1 MKLRSHSLITQALL
15 EAFDI
20 TRRELGEIKFRQS
33 KLTDPHIKKIILQAS
48 KNTGVAPDEILEEI
62 RGKVAQVVKM
72 KKYSPFLFD
81 TAAKMVVDQAAFD
94 LIAHARTP
102 DMPTFDLA
110 TFMELID
117 RIQLEHKDQ
126 FMPLRAPNEI
136 QYIRAIKPILIP
148 NPDQKLQAKFGSV
161 TTAAATA
168 KGEFIFNVPFMQK
181 LMDYA
186 TIEGTKPQGAKYE
199 HNGGDI
205 PDNYCMIEFLII
217 HELLHY
223 TYGDFTTGGKL
234 KQYSHT
240 EHNYASDF
248 RSNYM
253 LVKNG
258 YTQLPLGLF
267 SDHINYDRQ
276 GSYKDMVELVHQ
288 ELKKLPKPLQDEFE
302 NLAKTDD
309 HPPEGGG
316 EQGEGTPGG
325 SSSPQKPPISVGDVV
340 KDKASGKYWRVTSVE
355 NGKVDTV
362 AATDA
367 EIAAATGAKRE
378 SRITTRR
385 MV

>member
-1 MKLRSHSLITQALL
+1 MKIRSRSLITRALL

-20 TRRELGEIKFRQS
+20 TKRALGEIKFRQS
-33 KLTDPHIKKIILQAS
+33 KLTDPHIKQIILQVS
-48 KNTGVAPDEILEEI
+48 QNTSVPPDKILENI
-62 RGKVAQVVKM
+62 RAQVKEVVKM

-81 TAAKMVVDQAAFD
+81 TAARMVIDQAAFN
-94 LIAHARTP
+94 LIEHARTP
-102 DMPTFDLA
+102 DMPKFDLA

-136 QYIRAIKPILIP
+136 QYIRAVNPILIP
-148 NPDQKLQAKFGSV
+148 NSDAKLQARFGSV
-161 TTAAATA
+161 STAAATA

-186 TIEGTKPQGAKYE
+186 TMEGTQPQGKKYE
-199 HNGGDI
+199 CNGGDI

-223 TYGDFTTGGKL
+223 TYGDFTTGAKL
-234 KQYSHT
+234 NQYSHT

-288 ELKKLPKPLQDEFE
+288 ELKKMPKPLQDEF
-302 NLAKTDD
+302 NKLAKTDE
-309 HPPEGGG
+309 HPPEGSGDPG
-316 EQGEGTPGG
+316 E
-325 SSSPQKPPISVGDVV
+325 SPPSNKSIKVGAVV
-340 KDKASGKYWRVTSVE
+340 KDKASGGYWRVTSIE

-362 AATDA
+362 AATSD
-367 EIAAATGAKRE
+367 EIAAAIGAKKE
-378 SRITTRR
+378 SKLSPRSMI
-385 MV
+385 